1 MTTPSALREKPRM
14 TITIRLNY
22 TQIED
27 ILDSLPWNP
36 VCMRRTAAL

>member
-14 TITIRLNY
+14 TAATRFNY

-27 ILDSLPWNP
+27 ILDSLLWNA
-36 VCMRRTAAL
+36 VCMRRTAAP